1 MADYENF
8 FHVNQGSNYKL
19 FNVLACT
26 CVALLNFHQKTGA
39 MLIGTE
45 KARMSDYKENL

>member
-1 MADYENF
+1 MADNENF
-8 FHVNQGSNYKL
+8 FHVNQGSNNNI
-19 FNVLACT
+19 FNALACT

-39 MLIGTE
+39 MLIGSE